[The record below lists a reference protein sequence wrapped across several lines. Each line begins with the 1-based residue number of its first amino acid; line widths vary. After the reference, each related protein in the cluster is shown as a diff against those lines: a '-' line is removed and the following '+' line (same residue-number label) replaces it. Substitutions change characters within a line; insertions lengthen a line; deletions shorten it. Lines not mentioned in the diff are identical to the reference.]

1 MQEPLWTVHRPGDIC
16 WRDWDGLGAVYDDGS
31 GDTHLVDALA
41 IEFLELLSRQPLS
54 VAQLLEQL
62 ADAIP
67 VEMDADT
74 ATALFDRQLRGLRD
88 LGLVT
93 TVTATA

>member
-1 MQEPLWTVHRPGDIC
+1 MQESLWIVQRSADIS

-41 IEFLELLSRQPLS
+41 IEFLELLSHQPLS

-67 VEMDADT
+67 EAMDVET
-74 ATALFDRQLRGLRD
+74 ASALFDRQLRSLKD
-88 LGLVT
+88 LGLVQQI
-93 TVTATA
+93 AAPI